1 MTGEESSNLVD
12 MILETIK
19 RDLPPG
25 YQWPGNVRELEQA
38 IRRILLTQHYEGD
51 VAITRPTVE
60 EEFVEKIYAGTL
72 KANELLNNYCNL
84 LYKRFGT
91 YQEVSR
97 RTGLDPRTVK
107 KYLRNKEG

>member
-1 MTGEESSNLVD
+1 
-12 MILETIK
+12 MILETLK
-19 RDLPPG
+19 RDLSSG
-25 YQWPGNVRELEQA
+25 YQWPGNVRDLEQA
-38 IRRILLTQHYEGD
+38 IRRILLTQHYDGD
-51 VAITRPTVE
+51 VSVTRANLE

-107 KYLRNKEG
+107 KHLRNHEG